1 MHRTTNGLEKRDKI
15 ECEHE
20 YKKIS
25 LNQIDILTK
34 ILVKFRKFH
43 QLNHIKSPFSPY
55 FSDLL
60 NFEKLI
66 NFWNFN
72 LEPFLSDQISR
83 KCWFSM
89 N

>member
-34 ILVKFRKFH
+34 ISMKFRKFH
-43 QLNHIKSPFSPY
+43 QLNHVKSPFSPY

-60 NFEKLI
+60 NFETLSI
-66 NFWNFN
+66 FETIILN
-72 LEPFLSDQISR
+72 LFYQIGFLENADLA
-83 KCWFSM
+83 
-89 N
+89 